1 MPVMLDIPV
10 EVMIM
15 IFCDLQ
21 DFDDVYHLS
30 RCCRELHSI
39 LHTGAT
45 YLTVM
50 RSIMVRNTHSQS
62 RLCLMCLQRCSDV
75 YKNDLKLCKIIET
88 NQAFSE
94 IYKSQAERPQE
105 IGIKGQEF
113 YDAVEVRPEDLTDER
128 VYTIICRWQGLR
140 VLQDLYLDTTI
151 GARYSDS
158 TFPYVGELDPAETTL
173 LTEDSVRISHVQNI
187 AQDLPNK
194 SFNARQ
200 TQRFY
205 KALTSYWLAMESHWL
220 LCRSIHDTWE
230 ELWKLRDSVDNI
242 WSGNPQR
249 DVLESLELIEVYD
262 FVYGFLL
269 RMTFP
274 NVETT
279 LPWLGENG
287 SNYFENGDLN
297 SENWAHFV
305 QNCRL
310 FLQPA
315 HIIELL
321 AMACASTE
329 EKWLLDKPEY
339 LQSRG
344 AFETLRGTALTDHPD
359 GTTLDF
365 WLDIRWLED
374 DACSRVQANGA
385 MEDANRLN
393 VLWRQFRDAWKLE
406 ARRRLFWWADSSD
419 EIVARILKQETEVH
433 TLEHGSQVS

>member
-1 MPVMLDIPV
+1 MLDIPL

-15 IFCDLQ
+15 IFCNLQ

-30 RCCRELHSI
+30 RCCRKFHYI

-45 YLTVM
+45 YLIVM
-50 RSIMVRNTHSQS
+50 RSIIVRNTHSQS
-62 RLCLMCLQRCSDV
+62 RLCLMYLQKCSDV
-75 YKNDLKLCKIIET
+75 YENDLKLCKIIET

-113 YDAVEVRPEDLTDER
+113 YDAVEVRPEDLNDER

-140 VLQDLYLDTTI
+140 VLQDLYLATTI

-158 TFPYVGELDPAETTL
+158 TFPYVGGSDPAGTTL
-173 LTEDSVRISHVQNI
+173 LTEDSVRILHVQNI

-194 SFNARQ
+194 SFTARQ
-200 TQRFY
+200 TRRFY
-205 KALTSYWLAMESHWL
+205 QALTAYWLGRESHWS

-230 ELWKLRDSVDNI
+230 ELWKLGDWVDDI
-242 WSGNPQR
+242 WSGKPKR

-269 RMTFP
+269 RIIFP
-274 NVETT
+274 NVEMT
-279 LPWLGENG
+279 LPWLAGNG
-287 SNYFENGDLN
+287 SFYFENGALD
-297 SENWAHFV
+297 SGNWAHFV

-329 EKWLLDKPEY
+329 EKWPPDKAEY
-339 LQSRG
+339 LQSCG
-344 AFETLRGTALTDHPD
+344 AFEILRGTALIDHPD
-359 GTTLDF
+359 GVTLDF
-365 WLDIRWLED
+365 WKDIRWLED
-374 DACSRVQANGA
+374 DMCSKLEANGA
-385 MEDANRLN
+385 MEDVDRPH
-393 VLWRQFRDAWKLE
+393 VLWRQFRDAWKLK

-419 EIVARILKQETEVH
+419 DVMARILKQET
-433 TLEHGSQVS
+433 